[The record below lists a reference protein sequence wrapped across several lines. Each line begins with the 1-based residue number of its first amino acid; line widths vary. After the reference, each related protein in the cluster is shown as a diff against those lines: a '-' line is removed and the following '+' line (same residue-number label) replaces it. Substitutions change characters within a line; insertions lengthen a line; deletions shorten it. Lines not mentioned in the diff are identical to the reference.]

1 MESDAFVRYNI
12 KDVCCG
18 RNGVMADMYC
28 PKCKTLLNNDEKAS
42 GKCFNCGATFSTV
55 LPKTKSNSSASLGND
70 GNTIGRILKAIG
82 FLIIIFGT
90 VGSIYIGNQRYK
102 FSFVSF
108 ILPEIGTIVSGMMF
122 IGFAEIIQLL
132 QDIKDKIK

>member
-1 MESDAFVRYNI
+1 
-12 KDVCCG
+12 
-18 RNGVMADMYC
+18 MADMYC